1 MEQPIHEQYIEVLKR
16 HTTKSPNVVDNSYYN
31 CSGLPCFLCPYDKL
45 PCGDIRVVNFKQTKD
60 YHLRTYPEDFL

>member
-16 HTTKSPNVVDNSYYN
+16 HTTKSPNVVDNSYYS
-31 CSGLPCFLCPYDKL
+31 CSGLPCFLCPYTNL

-60 YHLRTYPEDFL
+60 YHLRTYPVDFL